1 MILLVSE
8 SSITTSKRNTKGK
21 GKMKA
26 IKIKGQWIASGAN
39 GAQGMDK
46 SLTKAILI
54 ALAQQGVK
62 S

>member
-1 MILLVSE
+1 
-8 SSITTSKRNTKGK
+8 
-21 GKMKA
+21 MKA

-62 S
+62 A